1 MIVILI
7 FIAIV
12 MISVILSFV
21 TIIGT
26 KCYDATEDIREEI
39 ANKIDE
45 KIDNIVDNIV
55 EWLKSK
61 IDDFVFLKTRASIIE
76 FDKSRVYTAVNAD
89 ELPIGSKCIFA
100 DTLGALSAKLKS
112 KEYKDFIIPLKR
124 IYNDGSYDRFDNGD
138 DLFCFAYLIE
148 PPAEPN
154 YKPFES
160 LKQLIVA
167 TKKHGETVK
176 SLVGQNESTII
187 GMTLNNRVI
196 IDKSFLQSFGQPYGD
211 KVSCTTEELLYNFVF
226 LSDNSPCGELVE
238 E

>member
-1 MIVILI
+1 M
-7 FIAIV
+7 
-12 MISVILSFV
+12 
-21 TIIGT
+21 
-26 KCYDATEDIREEI
+26 
-39 ANKIDE
+39 
-45 KIDNIVDNIV
+45 
-55 EWLKSK
+55 
-61 IDDFVFLKTRASIIE
+61 E
-76 FDKSRVYTAVNAD
+76 FDKSKIYTALNAD

-100 DTLGALSAKLKS
+100 DTIKDLKEEV
-112 KEYKDFIIPLKR
+112 KKKR
-124 IYNDGSYDRFDNGD
+124 IDTLFGIATEQYEYRFISEHGYKIQYA
-138 DLFCFAYLIE
+138 LAYFIE
-148 PPAEPN
+148 LPAEPK

-226 LSDNSPCGELVE
+226 LSDNSPCGKLVE